1 MNNHSAICV
10 LGSGAV
16 GQTVAYA
23 GRKAGLSVTVIE
35 TQAPGGTCPN
45 RGCDAKKPYVN
56 AAGLM
61 YRVGCLN
68 AAAGGIDATAIQWSE
83 IARFKKSFTDPVG
96 VLTAADLR
104 KAGIELI
111 EGSPSFIDDSS
122 IEVNSRIIS
131 ADRYIIA
138 TGQRPRTLDV
148 PGGELTI
155 NSDELLDL
163 DDLPRRVTFIG
174 GGYVGMEFACASA
187 IAGHEVSVIAT
198 RDHTLAGFDSDIVA
212 IMEQALP
219 NLGPH
224 GVRVI
229 PNRRVGS
236 VTKNTAGELTV
247 HANDSDATA
256 LVTADLVVNAS
267 GRVAS
272 IDTLNLDACGV
283 THSHNGI
290 VVDNHLRCPG
300 NIRFW
305 AGGDVA
311 DNGRP
316 ALIPTAVDDA
326 RILAHNL
333 FTAGSDTE
341 LKHRSVAQQCSVAFT
356 TPAVAGAGFTEL
368 EARSQYGDHI
378 HVAGGSMSNKK
389 FFRELGQ
396 SHIAY
401 KYIFDQDRRLLGA
414 HFTGEGADEV
424 INLFGLALGHV
435 GDNHPLYAAT
445 LTYPSVSA
453 ALQNAFRSALK
464 GIMKGDSV
472 RKT

>member
-1 MNNHSAICV
+1 MDNHYNVCV

-16 GQTVAYA
+16 GQTVAHA
-23 GRKAGLSVTVIE
+23 GRKAGLSVAVIE
-35 TQAPGGTCPN
+35 AQAFGGTCPN
-45 RGCDAKKPYVN
+45 RGCDAKKPFVN

-68 AAAGGIDATAIQWSE
+68 RAAGGIDATTIRWPE

-96 VLTAADLR
+96 ALTEGELR
-104 KAGIELI
+104 KVGAELI
-111 EGSPSFIDDSS
+111 QGLPVFIDESTLEIDGR
-122 IEVNSRIIS
+122 RIT
-131 ADRYIIA
+131 ADHFIIA
-138 TGQRPRTLDV
+138 TGQRPRILDI
-148 PGGELTI
+148 PGHELTI
-155 NSDELLDL
+155 NSDELLEL
-163 DDLPRRVTFIG
+163 DALPHRVAFIG
-174 GGYVGMEFACASA
+174 GGYVGMEFACAA
-187 IAGHEVSVIAT
+187 AMAGHEVSIIAT
-198 RDHTLAGFDSDIVA
+198 RDHTLAGFEPDVVA
-212 IMEQALP
+212 TMERALP

-236 VTKNTAGELTV
+236 VTKNSTGELVV
-247 HANDSDATA
+247 HANDADAST

-272 IDTLNLDACGV
+272 VDTLNLAAAGV
-283 THSHNGI
+283 THSAHG
-290 VVDNHLRCPG
+290 VEVDQYLRCPG
-300 NIRFW
+300 NARFW

-333 FTAGSDTE
+333 FKAGAEAE
-341 LKHRSVAQQCSVAFT
+341 LKPRSAAPQSSVAFT
-356 TPAVAGAGFTEL
+356 MPAVAGAGLTEAQ
-368 EARSQYGDHI
+368 ARDQYGDAI
-378 HVAGGSMSNKK
+378 HVAGGSMASKK

-396 SHIAY
+396 THIAY
-401 KYIFDQDRRLLGA
+401 KLIFDKDRRLLGA

-424 INLFGLALGHV
+424 INLFGLALGQV
-435 GDNHPLYAAT
+435 GDEHPLFNAT

-453 ALQNAFRSALK
+453 ALQGVFRKAVL
-464 GIMKGDSV
+464 GIPQSI
-472 RKT
+472 